1 MTNLAAAAFSR
12 LLSQGFGNELA
23 HRTSSSVAGTDVYR
37 VSKPLFSLRIGAVNP
52 PIRLIAIDI
61 DGTLLDHH
69 FQLPARNLAALRTAH
84 FCGAEIL
91 LATGRRHDY
100 ALPIAQ
106 ELGFPVWLIS
116 SNGALIRSTEGETF
130 YFDRLRR
137 QSAIKLIQ
145 HMERFRGNAVLT
157 FDRPG
162 HGALVLERVEELNQ
176 TIARWIQNNEPY
188 IQYISPLENA
198 LRHED
203 PIQAMY
209 CGKVARMQEAQLRL
223 AEADFLD
230 EITIVRTQYDHR
242 DLCILDI
249 LNRECSKGHALRR
262 WAELHSVPR
271 SQIMAIGDN
280 YNDLEML
287 EFAGVPVVMG
297 NATDEL
303 KQNGWKVTGSNSEN
317 GVAQAL
323 EEVFGAGFQ
332 AQIQGQ

>member
-1 MTNLAAAAFSR
+1 MENAHSAIAC
-12 LLSQGFGNELA
+12 LSL
-23 HRTSSSVAGTDVYR
+23 
-37 VSKPLFSLRIGAVNP
+37 KIWLVNP

-61 DGTLLDHH
+61 DGTLLDQH
-69 FQLPARNLAALRTAH
+69 FQVPARNVAALRAAH
-84 FCGAEIL
+84 SCGAEIL

-100 ALPIAQ
+100 ALPIAK

-116 SNGALIRSTEGETF
+116 SNGALIRSTKGETF
-130 YFDRLRR
+130 YFDRLPRP
-137 QSAIKLIQ
+137 SAIKLIQ
-145 HMERFRGNAVLT
+145 HMDRFRGNAVLT

-176 TIARWIQNNEPY
+176 TIARWIQHNETY
-188 IQYISPLENA
+188 IQYIAPLEDA
-198 LRHED
+198 LREDD

-249 LNRECSKGHALRR
+249 LNRDCSKGHALSR
-262 WAELHSVPR
+262 WAELHQVPR
-271 SQIMAIGDN
+271 SQVMAIGDN

-287 EFAGVPVVMG
+287 EFAGLPVVMG
-297 NATDEL
+297 NATDEI
-303 KQNGWKVTGSNSEN
+303 KQNGWRVTGSNSES

-323 EEVFGAGFQ
+323 EELFGAGFQ
-332 AQIQGQ
+332 DQIQGQ